1 MKGISQFIKEALIN
15 ESNGSYVRITLL
27 GCEASNKLME
37 ELPAV
42 CDKAGM
48 YFEKIDSN
56 SFKVKVK
63 AGNDVTP
70 LVNKLEDLISNVPE
84 DKKEEAEDSIEHLR
98 ADIEKLKETAEENNG
113 E

>member
-15 ESNGSYVRITLL
+15 EGNGNYVRITLL

-42 CDKAGM
+42 CEKTGM

-56 SFKVKVK
+56 TFKVKVK
-63 AGNDVTP
+63 PGNDVAP
-70 LVNKLEDLISNVPE
+70 LVDKLEGLINNVPE
-84 DKKEEAEDSIEHLR
+84 DKKEEAQDKVELLQAS
-98 ADIEKLKETAEENNG
+98 IEKLKETAEEANG